1 MHTEDNMSWFAWVA
15 LTEYL
20 IGNLK
25 STFFFFFS
33 PQSSGDL
40 KFKIRVQ
47 HGWLLVRALFL
58 TCSFLP
64 VSSQGEETQ
73 RSDCFLF
80 L

>member
-1 MHTEDNMSWFAWVA
+1 MYMEDNMSWFAWVA
-15 LTEYL
+15 LTECYR

-25 STFFFFFS
+25 GTLFFF

-64 VSSQGEETQ
+64 VSSQGEETE

>member
-15 LTEYL
+15 LTEYYR

-25 STFFFFFS
+25 STLFFFS
-33 PQSSGDL
+33 QSSGDL

-47 HGWLLVRALFL
+47 DGWLLVRALFL

-64 VSSQGEETQ
+64 VSSQGDETE